1 MSAELGSSQ
10 MLTEVAP
17 LGAQAAFPDAPG
29 TARGPGRTPDPTPD
43 PALDAALDPADAAPD
58 GRAAAGPVPPS
69 ADAADPGDSGPAAVP
84 VPAAALAA
92 AVPAPAGPLDD
103 EVADP
108 DAPDPDAAADP
119 GAAAP
124 DAVSSGSID
133 TRTLSRALFL
143 RLAEL
148 PPGDSPERTYVRDT
162 LIELNLPL
170 VRYAAARFRSR
181 NEPMEDIVQV
191 GTIGLIKA
199 IDRFDCRRGTEFPTF
214 AMPTV
219 IGEIKR
225 YFRDTSWSVRVPRR
239 LQELRLA
246 LTKASDDLA
255 QRLDRSPTVPELA
268 QYLGVS
274 DEDVVDGLA
283 VGNAYT
289 ASSLDSPAPEEDG
302 GEGSLAD
309 RLGYEDTA
317 LEGVEYRESL
327 KPLLAQLPARERRI
341 IMLRFFGNMTQSQ
354 IGDEVGISQ
363 MHVSRLLTRTL
374 AQLRAGLIAD

>member
-1 MSAELGSSQ
+1 MSAEQGSSKV
-10 MLTEVAP
+10 LTKTVAAP
-17 LGAQAAFPDAPG
+17 QKLDALDVLDGFEGAE
-29 TARGPGRTPDPTPD
+29 
-43 PALDAALDPADAAPD
+43 ALDAAPAP
-58 GRAAAGPVPPS
+58 
-69 ADAADPGDSGPAAVP
+69 
-84 VPAAALAA
+84 
-92 AVPAPAGPLDD
+92 AVPAPAPD
-103 EVADP
+103 VAP
-108 DAPDPDAAADP
+108 AAEE
-119 GAAAP
+119 AAQLP
-124 DAVSSGSID
+124 VRSGDID
-133 TRTLSRALFL
+133 TRTLSRSLFL
-143 RLAEL
+143 RLAALGE
-148 PPGDSPERTYVRDT
+148 DSPERGYVRDT

-199 IDRFDCRRGTEFPTF
+199 IDRFDCERGVEFPTF

-219 IGEIKR
+219 VGEIKR
-225 YFRDTSWSVRVPRR
+225 FFRDTSWSVRVPRR

-246 LTKASDDLA
+246 LTKASDELS

-268 QYLGVS
+268 AALGVS
-274 DEDVVDGLA
+274 EEDVVDGLA

-289 ASSLDSPAPEEDG
+289 ASSLDSPAPEDDG

-327 KPLLAQLPARERRI
+327 KPLLAKLPPRERRI
-341 IMLRFFGNMTQSQ
+341 IMLRFFANMTQSQ
-354 IGDEVGISQ
+354 IGEEVGISQ

-374 AQLRAGLIAD
+374 SQLREGLVSD

>member
-1 MSAELGSSQ
+1 MSAEQGSSKV
-10 MLTEVAP
+10 LTKTVAAP
-17 LGAQAAFPDAPG
+17 QKLDALDVLDGFEGA
-29 TARGPGRTPDPTPD
+29 
-43 PALDAALDPADAAPD
+43 PALDAAPAP
-58 GRAAAGPVPPS
+58 
-69 ADAADPGDSGPAAVP
+69 
-84 VPAAALAA
+84 
-92 AVPAPAGPLDD
+92 AVPAPAP
-103 EVADP
+103 E
-108 DAPDPDAAADP
+108 AAL
-119 GAAAP
+119 AAEEAAQLP
-124 DAVSSGSID
+124 VRSGDID
-133 TRTLSRALFL
+133 TRTLSRSLFL
-143 RLAEL
+143 RLAALGE
-148 PPGDSPERTYVRDT
+148 DSPERGYVRDT

-199 IDRFDCRRGTEFPTF
+199 IDRFDCERGVEFPTF

-219 IGEIKR
+219 VGEIKR
-225 YFRDTSWSVRVPRR
+225 FFRDTSWSVRVPRR

-246 LTKASDDLA
+246 LTKASDELS

-268 QYLGVS
+268 AALGVS
-274 DEDVVDGLA
+274 EEDVVDGLA

-289 ASSLDSPAPEEDG
+289 ASSLDSPAPEDDG

-327 KPLLAQLPARERRI
+327 KPLLAKLPPRERRI
-341 IMLRFFGNMTQSQ
+341 IMLRFFANMTQSQ
-354 IGDEVGISQ
+354 IGEEVGISQ

-374 AQLRAGLIAD
+374 SQLREGLVSD

>member
-1 MSAELGSSQ
+1 MSVELDSSKV
-10 MLTEVAP
+10 LTE
-17 LGAQAAFPDAPG
+17 LTTD
-29 TARGPGRTPDPTPD
+29 D
-43 PALDAALDPADAAPD
+43 
-58 GRAAAGPVPPS
+58 
-69 ADAADPGDSGPAAVP
+69 
-84 VPAAALAA
+84 VPAALHDLPAQHDLPEPHDL
-92 AVPAPAGPLDD
+92 PAPEG
-103 EVADP
+103 AD
-108 DAPDPDAAADP
+108 
-119 GAAAP
+119 
-124 DAVSSGSID
+124 GSALD

-143 RLAEL
+143 RLAGL
-148 PPGDSPERTYVRDT
+148 PDDGPERAYVRDT

-199 IDRFDCRRGTEFPTF
+199 IDRFDSERGVEFPTF

-219 IGEIKR
+219 VGEIKR
-225 YFRDTSWSVRVPRR
+225 FFRDTSWSVRVPRR

-246 LTKASDDLA
+246 LTKAGDELS
-255 QRLDRSPTVPELA
+255 QTLDRSPTVPELA
-268 QYLGVS
+268 ACLGVS
-274 DEDVVDGLA
+274 EEDVVDGLA

-289 ASSLDSPAPEEDG
+289 ASSLDTSATEDDG

-309 RLGYEDTA
+309 RLGYEDSA

-327 KPLLAQLPARERRI
+327 KPLLAGLPTRERQI

-354 IGDEVGISQ
+354 IGERVGISQ

-374 AQLRAGLIAD
+374 AQLRAGLTAEE

>member
-1 MSAELGSSQ
+1 MSAEQGSSQ
-10 MLTEVAP
+10 VLTLSKGTPDGLDRVAATPPARPFAGRSTLDTALPQPRTEAITESLAEAAADTPSDLLPALAADVP
-17 LGAQAAFPDAPG
+17 LIDAP
-29 TARGPGRTPDPTPD
+29 
-43 PALDAALDPADAAPD
+43 PAGIPPVDAPPADAEA
-58 GRAAAGPVPPS
+58 
-69 ADAADPGDSGPAAVP
+69 
-84 VPAAALAA
+84 
-92 AVPAPAGPLDD
+92 
-103 EVADP
+103 
-108 DAPDPDAAADP
+108 
-119 GAAAP
+119 GAAPETGA
-124 DAVSSGSID
+124 ASSASLD

-143 RLAEL
+143 RLATL
-148 PPGDSPERTYVRDT
+148 AQDSPERAYVRDT

-199 IDRFDCRRGTEFPTF
+199 IDRFDCERGVEFPTF

-219 IGEIKR
+219 VGEIKR
-225 YFRDTSWSVRVPRR
+225 FFRDTSWSVRVPRR

-246 LTKASDDLA
+246 LTKTSDELA

-268 QYLGVS
+268 KALGVS
-274 DEDVVDGLA
+274 EDDVVDGLA

-289 ASSLDSPAPEEDG
+289 ASSLDSPAPEDDG

-327 KPLLAQLPARERRI
+327 KPLLAKLPPRERRI
-341 IMLRFFGNMTQSQ
+341 IMLRFFANMTQSQ
-354 IGDEVGISQ
+354 IGEEVGISQ

-374 AQLRAGLIAD
+374 AQLREGLIAD